1 MNWSLMRGL
10 DKIRT
15 QKKSVV
21 PKDNFALHTIETLKR
36 DYKERVIQ
44 NAEGRHLLIQC
55 HDDVPH

>member
-1 MNWSLMRGL
+1 MRGL

-21 PKDNFALHTIETLKR
+21 PKDNFALHTIETLKK
-36 DYKERVIQ
+36 DYEERVIQ